1 MLRRFIKTVIQAEK
15 IVYLKH
21 KKARYNKISVKTN
34 IFRQKPLPRK
44 IRKKWFSAKKII
56 IHLWF

>member
-1 MLRRFIKTVIQAEK
+1 MLRRFIKTVIQAGK

-44 IRKKWFSAKKII
+44 IPKK
-56 IHLWF
+56 